1 MIVKLSEKKF
11 LGIVRLILEQEEN
24 EWVDLTP
31 NEYLEYMKYTDF
43 DGNAV
48 SKLKQF
54 RDKKIRINGSLNLR
68 GTKTASLGN
77 VKYINGDLDISNTDI
92 GSTEGLEVKGK
103 IFNYNSKQY
112 RIEQKRLKQRKIAD
126 MNQRREDGEWDDIS
140 LDDTA
145 QKAKA
150 ILDYLVSYED
160 VDVKT
165 EEDIELLKSLNET
178 LKDLENRKSELD
190 DEGLDTDEIEDQID
204 EIEDKIEEL
213 NKKIDIYNIYYD
225 GEHYYMDKFFVLD
238 TEHPEENEYAVGN
251 ESDMDRSMEDYF
263 DTLVDEGISNM
274 FSRDYLEDFIDED
287 IIEDYARDY
296 YSQDVYDSPEVYL
309 NDDDKNLSQTQED
322 EIDNLNNQ
330 IIELRKKQSETEDLE
345 EYDEIEDEVDD
356 LIYEIDEIK
365 ENPDGDYD
373 ENKIEEK
380 IEEFIDSAK
389 SDPINFLRDLGYEN
403 SIEDFIDINEL
414 RRQYISDEGYGVL
427 NGYDGD
433 YTEIDVNGET
443 FYVMRVS

>member
-1 MIVKLSEKKF
+1 
-11 LGIVRLILEQEEN
+11 
-24 EWVDLTP
+24 
-31 NEYLEYMKYTDF
+31 
-43 DGNAV
+43 
-48 SKLKQF
+48 
-54 RDKKIRINGSLNLR
+54 
-68 GTKTASLGN
+68 
-77 VKYINGDLDISNTDI
+77 
-92 GSTEGLEVKGK
+92 
-103 IFNYNSKQY
+103 
-112 RIEQKRLKQRKIAD
+112 